1 MDWSNYKQQYEKI
14 TGNTIQPNTKKSS
27 GINDL
32 TNYILV
38 TRDNVDILEI
48 GCHIKYIKNVFDI
61 NTNKTYEK
69 IFNGGFLLEITDGDK
84 MHTLTLVLKSNI
96 TWKMRF
102 IRYKVYAK
110 LKKDFNY
117 ENKNKVVE
125 DHFRNENADLIEQ
138 RKKEID
144 KQVQDKLKQM
154 QNKAKKHFILFK
166 KDSESESDNDG
177 NLNSNS
183 DSDSNSDNYLNV

>member
-1 MDWSNYKQQYEKI
+1 MDWNNYKQKYQDI
-14 TGNTIQPNTKKSS
+14 TGDTINTDTKKSN

-38 TRDNVDILEI
+38 TRDNIDILEV

-102 IRYKVYAK
+102 IRYKIYAK

-125 DHFRNENADLIEQ
+125 DHFRNENAELIEQ

-144 KQVQDKLKQM
+144 KQVQSKLKQI

-166 KDSESESDNDG
+166 ENSNTELSSDSDVKSDTESDNYI
-177 NLNSNS
+177 NL
-183 DSDSNSDNYLNV
+183 

>member
-1 MDWSNYKQQYEKI
+1 MDWSNYKKKYEDI
-14 TGNTIQPNTKKSS
+14 TGDTILTNTKKSN

-32 TNYILV
+32 TNYVIV
-38 TRDNVDILEI
+38 TRDNIDILEI
-48 GCHIKYIKNVFDI
+48 GCHIKYIKNIFDI

-69 IFNGGFLLEITDGDK
+69 IFNGGFLLEITDEDK

-117 ENKNKVVE
+117 DNKNKVVE
-125 DHFRNENADLIEQ
+125 DHFRTEHADLIEQ

-144 KQVQDKLKQM
+144 KKVKDKLKTI
-154 QNKAKKHFILFK
+154 QNTKKHFVLFK
-166 KDSESESDNDG
+166 KDSNKD
-177 NLNSNS
+177 S
-183 DSDSNSDNYLNV
+183 DSDSDTDNYLNV